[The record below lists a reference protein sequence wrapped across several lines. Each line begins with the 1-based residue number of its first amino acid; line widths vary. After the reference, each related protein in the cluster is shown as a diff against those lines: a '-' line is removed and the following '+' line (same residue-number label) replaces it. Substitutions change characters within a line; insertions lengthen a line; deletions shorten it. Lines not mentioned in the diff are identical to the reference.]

1 MFRNLARIAL
11 AMGTAALLVAGSASA
26 QFAAVAGRDYAPM
39 NPPQPKLT
47 DSAVEVLEFFAYGCI
62 HCFHLEPKLEKWK
75 TALSKDARLVRVP
88 TPFAIRGL
96 DSIPLYYTL
105 EAMGQLDKLH
115 YKIFEA
121 LHNENVILGNPVV
134 RDQWL
139 AKNGIDPKKYQETE
153 RSFSVV
159 NKINAA
165 REYATK
171 YRIESTPTLV
181 INGKYAVANQ
191 RDMDM
196 TFRIVDSLIATELAA
211 ARSAQ
216 AATTAPAKAAAPQK
230 MAAPVQ
236 TPAKAPA
243 ASTAPA
249 TTAKPAAAPGK

>member
-1 MFRNLARIAL
+1 MFKNIARIAL
-11 AMGTAALLVAGSASA
+11 TVGTAALLAAGTASA
-26 QFAAVAGRDYAPM
+26 QFAAAPGRDYAPV
-39 NPPQPKLT
+39 NPPQPKLI
-47 DSAVEVLEFFAYGCI
+47 DAPVEVLEFFAYGCI

-75 TALSKDARLVRVP
+75 TGLSKDAKMMRVP
-88 TPFAIRGL
+88 TPFAIKGL
-96 DSIPLYYTL
+96 DSVPLYYTL

-121 LHNENVILGNPVV
+121 VHNENVILGNPAA

-153 RSFSVV
+153 KSFSVQ

-181 INGKYAVANQ
+181 VNGKYAVANQ

-211 ARSAQ
+211 AKSAPAAAPAP
-216 AATTAPAKAAAPQK
+216 AATKAAAPQK
-230 MAAPVQ
+230 AAAPAPV
-236 TPAKAPA
+236 PAKAPA
-243 ASTAPA
+243 ASTPP
-249 TTAKPAAAPGK
+249 AKPAPGK